1 MENTI
6 IMMIKKLKNNK
17 GMTLTEMLA
26 ATIIMLLV
34 SMGLASGVALSNKEF
49 TSSIKQSEAL
59 ELYSTLSSLISNEL
73 RYTSSAYYN
82 DDGEVSCMFSV
93 TYAIKNG
100 YPSIVVLDDAGS
112 EVDNEYGE
120 LAFGY
125 NRTFNRIIGS
135 ASYTYNLGAKINS
148 FTYNHS
154 LKVFTVDLA
163 IGEKGTND
171 SPILEKTFNVRALNM
186 ADSSLVSCDVKQQ

>member
-73 RYTSSAYYN
+73 RYTSSAKYN
-82 DDGEVSCMFSV
+82 DGEVSCIFSV

-112 EVDNEYGE
+112 EVDSEYGE

-148 FTYNHS
+148 FTYNPG
-154 LKVFTVDLA
+154 LEVFTVDLA
-163 IGEKGTND
+163 IGEKGTNN
-171 SPILEKTFNVRALNM
+171 SPIIEKTFNVRALNM
-186 ADSSLVSCDVKQQ
+186 ADSSLVSCDVKQ